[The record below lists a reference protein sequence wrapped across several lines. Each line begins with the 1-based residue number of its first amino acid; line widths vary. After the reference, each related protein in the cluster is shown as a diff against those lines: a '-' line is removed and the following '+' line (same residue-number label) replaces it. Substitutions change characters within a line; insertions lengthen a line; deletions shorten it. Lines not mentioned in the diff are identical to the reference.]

1 MKLNWYKLSKINKKA
16 SLTLYIKDFEF
27 QDDFSNILS
36 LSQKL
41 SSLLFNVWMDDED
54 KGYFREFNVSVPSS
68 YTITVDGSSDA
79 FDTTGIISFYTSG
92 INPSKVQSIITKMLE
107 FLSQNDIKIGTV
119 KEEKSKMFDSQ
130 VIRIPILS
138 NPKGEAE
145 LERDKPP
152 EIQMANNNAFFIFNT
167 ILKYNRDLWEDS
179 HFDANELLQRI
190 KYFEGEEKL
199 QEGQYA
205 GQSAII
211 TKMPLNKGQ
220 GQEANTDQW
229 KNEEGPAFG
238 DMMSGKNAI
247 SNYDEQKVRS
257 KLDGLKK
264 VCEWAIKNGYKELYV
279 A

>member
-1 MKLNWYKLSKINKKA
+1 MKSNWYKLSKINKKA
-16 SLTLYIKDFEF
+16 SLTLYIKDFNF

-41 SSLLFNVWMDDED
+41 SNLLFDVWMDNED

-68 YTITVDGSSDA
+68 YTITIDGSSDA
-79 FDTTGIISFYTSG
+79 FDTTGIINFYTSG
-92 INPSKVQSIITKMLE
+92 INPSKVQPTITKILE
-107 FLSQNDIKIGTV
+107 FLSQNNIKVGTV

-138 NPKGEAE
+138 NPKGEEE
-145 LERDKPP
+145 LKRDKPP

-211 TKMPLNKGQ
+211 TKMPSNQ
-220 GQEANTDQW
+220 EQEADIDQW
-229 KNEEGPAFG
+229 KKEEPSFG
-238 DMMSGKNAI
+238 DMLSGKNAI
-247 SNYDEQKVRS
+247 SNYDEQTVRS